1 MSNQYLLEIGL
12 EEVPARFLLSLSEQL
27 KTRVADYLNEQ
38 RIEFSTIKTYATPRR
53 LAVIVDGLAE
63 AQADVTEVAKGP
75 AMKIAKDENG
85 EWTKA
90 ALGFLRG
97 QQASP
102 EDSFVEEIK
111 GVEYLH
117 VNKFIKGKK
126 TTDILKNMPQVIKA
140 MTFPVTMHWNA
151 IETPFIRPIHW
162 FVSLLNET
170 VVPFEFVGVQ
180 ADRLTRG
187 HRFLGHEVS
196 IKSPATYV
204 EQLKAEFV
212 LADFA
217 ERQAIIK
224 SQIESLANEKN
235 WIVPIDEDLLEEVT
249 SIVEW
254 PTVFYGEF
262 EEEYLKVPEQVL
274 ITAMKD
280 HQRYFYALNQVNQ
293 LLPIFISVRNGNS
306 DHLEN
311 VIKGNKKVLRARLED
326 ALFFYEEDLKQ
337 DLAFYLNKLTSVNEH
352 FKLGSLADKQQRVA
366 AFIPLI
372 AASVQVDQATTNTAI
387 EAAKIYKYDLMTQTV
402 GEFDELQ
409 GEIGYVYAPH
419 YGINEQVAIAIREQY
434 LPKSSGGQLPTT
446 TASKL
451 LTLADKLDTLI
462 HYFSVDLIPT
472 GSNDP
477 YALRRQAMGV
487 VEILL
492 STDWQIDLL
501 AILENHSVVK
511 GNNELLKHLIDFFN
525 ARMSVA
531 LEREQIDFD
540 IIQAVVASK
549 GLNFKLMVETAKA
562 LQAKKDNE
570 PENYRAIVEA
580 ISRVVNLGSKAE
592 NTHLDLALAQT
603 ESEKTLIGLTQS
615 LGLGNVLDTLQHLV
629 APINH
634 YFEENMVNDQ
644 DEKIKANRYATMT
657 TLTQYVLDYLDPRLL
672 ISKF

>member
-27 KTRVADYLNEQ
+27 KTRLADYLTEQ
-38 RIEFSTIKTYATPRR
+38 RIEFGAIHTYATPRR
-53 LAVIVDGLAE
+53 LAVIVDALADV
-63 AQADVTEVAKGP
+63 QADVTEIAKGP

-97 QQASP
+97 QQATP

-117 VNKFIKGKK
+117 VNKFIKGQE
-126 TTDILKNMPQVIKA
+126 TVDILKNMPQVIKS
-140 MTFPVTMHWNA
+140 MTFPVTMQWNE

-162 FVSLLNET
+162 FVSLLNEE
-170 VVPFEFVGVQ
+170 VVPFEYVGVQ
-180 ADRLTRG
+180 AGRTTRG
-187 HRFLGHEVS
+187 HRFLGHEVA
-196 IKSPATYV
+196 INHPASYT

-212 LADFA
+212 LADFN

-224 SQIESLANEKN
+224 NQIESLAKEKN
-235 WIVPIDEDLLEEVT
+235 WIVPIDEELLEEVT

-262 EEEYLKVPEQVL
+262 EEAYLKVPEQVL

-280 HQRYFYALNQVNQ
+280 HQRYFYALNQDNQ

-311 VIKGNKKVLRARLED
+311 VVKGNKKVLRARLED

-337 DLAFYLNKLTSVNEH
+337 DLAFYLNKLESVNEH
-352 FKLGSLADKQQRVA
+352 FKLGSLADKQNRVA
-366 AFIPLI
+366 DFIPVI
-372 AASVQVDQATTNTAI
+372 AEAVQIDVKDQSTSV

-409 GEIGYVYAPH
+409 GEIGYVYATH
-419 YGINEQVAIAIREQY
+419 YGINEQVAVAIREQY

-446 TASKL
+446 DASKL

-462 HYFSVDLIPT
+462 HYFNVGLIPT

-492 STDWQIDLL
+492 STDWKVDLL
-501 AILENHSVVK
+501 SILENHPLVK
-511 GNNELLKHLIDFFN
+511 DNPELLNHLIEFFN
-525 ARMSVA
+525 ARMSVV
-531 LEREQIDFD
+531 LEREQMDFD
-540 IIQAVVASK
+540 IIQSVVASN

-562 LQAKKDNE
+562 LQAKKASE
-570 PENYRAIVEA
+570 PERYRAIVEA
-580 ISRVVNLGSKAE
+580 ISRVVNLGSQAE
-592 NTHLDLALAQT
+592 STHTEMVLAQT
-603 ESEKTLIGLTQS
+603 SSEKTLITYVQS
-615 LGLGNVLDTLQHLV
+615 LGLGNVIDTLQQLV
-629 APINH
+629 TPIEQ

-644 DEKIKANRYATMT
+644 DEQIKANRYATMG
-657 TLTQYVLDYLDPRLL
+657 TLTQYVLDYLDPRVL